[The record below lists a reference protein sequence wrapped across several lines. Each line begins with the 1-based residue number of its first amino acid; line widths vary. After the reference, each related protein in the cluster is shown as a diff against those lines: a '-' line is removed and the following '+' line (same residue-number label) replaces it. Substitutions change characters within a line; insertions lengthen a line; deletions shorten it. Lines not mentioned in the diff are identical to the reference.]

1 MQNAG
6 GRQNAE
12 YSHVPSKILHSVF
25 CINHERFVIRLY
37 NTGYISFILGAIEL
51 FSLLCTTMNTAGGGP
66 ANESSIDDGDKM
78 AELNGGVPKK
88 KLLYNWVFQ
97 L

>member
-1 MQNAG
+1 
-6 GRQNAE
+6 
-12 YSHVPSKILHSVF
+12 
-25 CINHERFVIRLY
+25 
-37 NTGYISFILGAIEL
+37 
-51 FSLLCTTMNTAGGGP
+51 MNTAGGGP

>member
-37 NTGYISFILGAIEL
+37 NTGWIHKLYTRSHRTVA
-51 FSLLCTTMNTAGGGP
+51 SRYC
-66 ANESSIDDGDKM
+66 
-78 AELNGGVPKK
+78 VP
-88 KLLYNWVFQ
+88 L
-97 L
+97 